1 MIQPPPLARHLLEH
15 SEDALRTVSG
25 LLDDASPAHG
35 SGPSSFDLHMAL
47 GLLDRIYELESA
59 ADAPESTRFG
69 RVLKSEFGVV
79 DDSLE
84 RRVP

>member
-1 MIQPPPLARHLLEH
+1 MIQRPPLARHLLED

-25 LLDDASPAHG
+25 LLDDASPTFGAG
-35 SGPSSFDLHMAL
+35 ASSLDLHMAL

-59 ADAPESTRFG
+59 PDADRFG
-69 RVLKSEFGVV
+69 RALRSEFGTVG
-79 DDSLE
+79 DSPE